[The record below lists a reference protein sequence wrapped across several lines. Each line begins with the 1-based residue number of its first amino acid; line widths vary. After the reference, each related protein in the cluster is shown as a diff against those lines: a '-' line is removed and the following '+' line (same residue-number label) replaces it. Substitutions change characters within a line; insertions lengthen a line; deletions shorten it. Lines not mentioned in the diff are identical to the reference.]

1 MPLKSES
8 RVIGG
13 RRFTVHQLPFGQSR
27 DLLVVLGRVV
37 GPALSGAASADGA
50 ALARAESLG
59 GLSALAN
66 GLGGMLERLEP
77 SQLDRIQEALAA
89 HTFVDLGS
97 GKEPR
102 LADATFEAVFS
113 GALESY
119 FEWLYFALEVNY
131 AGFFGA
137 LRAAVARRLGG
148 AKAGTQDETRS
159 GSSSPPDS
167 IGRSTGSPAQG
178 GTATA

>member
-27 DLLVVLGRVV
+27 DLLVVLGRVI
-37 GPALSGAASADGA
+37 GPALSGAAASGGA
-50 ALARAESLG
+50 QLATGDSLG
-59 GLSALAN
+59 GLGALAT
-66 GLGGMLERLEP
+66 GLGGLLERLDPE
-77 SQLDRIQEALAA
+77 QLDRIQDALSR
-89 HTFVDLGS
+89 HTFVELS
-97 GKEPR
+97 PGKAPS
-102 LADATFEAVFS
+102 LADVTLEAVFS
-113 GALESY
+113 GALEQY

-137 LRAAVARRLGG
+137 LRAAVAKRLGG
-148 AKAGTQDETRS
+148 DKGAPQDETRS

-167 IGRSTGSPAQG
+167 IGRSTGSPPQG